1 MKKNLGL
8 KMQADKKSKTKSR
21 RKQRKRFYN
30 QPHHKRN
37 KLFTAKLHDDL
48 LEDHDIKR
56 LPIRKDDTVLV
67 VRGEFRDMEG
77 KVSRIDRQKAQL
89 FIDGA
94 SIEKSSGTTFDIP
107 IHPSNVVL
115 TKIEVKKDKWRKKI
129 IDRKVKIT
137 EEF

>member
-1 MKKNLGL
+1 MQTNKKN
-8 KMQADKKSKTKSR
+8 KTKSP

-30 QPHHKRN
+30 QPNHKRN
-37 KLFTAKLHDDL
+37 RLFTAKLHDDIQS
-48 LEDHDIKR
+48 EYFIKS
-56 LPIRKDDTVLV
+56 LTICKGDTVLV

-77 KVSRIDRQKAQL
+77 KVAKIDRQKAQI
-89 FIDGA
+89 FIEGA

-129 IDRKVKIT
+129 IDRKSKIM
-137 EEF
+137 EED

>member
-48 LEDHDIKR
+48 QEDHDIKR
-56 LPIRKDDTVLV
+56 LPIRKEDTVLV